1 MKGLKGSFPQGELAF
16 SGPAVKRIPKGIVC
30 FISKERQRQLFKSDK
45 QRNVAFFEKS
55 KQFNIILV
63 HL

>member
-1 MKGLKGSFPQGELAF
+1 MKGLKGSFPQGELAL

-45 QRNVAFFEKS
+45 QRNVAFFEK
-55 KQFNIILV
+55 K
-63 HL
+63 